1 MVQLLG
7 HRMKKQTPKGFTL
20 AELLIALMILGEIAT
35 FTIPKILSAQ
45 TNGRKNAIFKETI
58 STLSALTHQGVT
70 QGQLGP
76 SGSSS
81 ITYFSG
87 NMNATKICS
96 SNATAQGCWTAAMG
110 ATASESTEGGLI
122 LHNGAYIT
130 GFNTSATVF
139 DSVVI
144 DWNGPDGANLI
155 GDDQI
160 WVNMNFSSNTPDMTG
175 NGPKRPGAVGPE
187 SHGSAANTALWLSI
201 FG

>member
-1 MVQLLG
+1 LVQLFG
-7 HRMKKQTPKGFTL
+7 RRMKKKTPKGFTL

-58 STLSALTHQGVT
+58 STLSALNNQGVT
-70 QGQLGP
+70 QGQVGP
-76 SGSSS
+76 NSGSSS
-81 ITYFSG
+81 ITYFSS
-87 NMNATKICS
+87 NMNAIKICS
-96 SNATAQGCWTAAMG
+96 SNATTQGCWTAAMG
-110 ATASESTEGGLI
+110 ATEATEGGMI

-130 GFNTSATVF
+130 GFNTSSTVF

-160 WVNMNFSSNTPDMTG
+160 WVNMNFASNTPDMTG